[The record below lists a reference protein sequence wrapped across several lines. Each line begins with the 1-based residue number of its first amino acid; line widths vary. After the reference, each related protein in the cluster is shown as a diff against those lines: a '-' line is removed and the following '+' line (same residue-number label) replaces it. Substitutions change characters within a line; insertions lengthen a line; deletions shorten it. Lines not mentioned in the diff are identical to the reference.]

1 LNSTAAR
8 KQDLRRQLRAP
19 RAALPH
25 PLRSKAARVAAR
37 RLLRTRWITRASCV
51 AAYLATGSELDPQ
64 PFIDALAGRGC
75 TVLVPRVDPRKKG
88 RMRFVPWTRTAT
100 RVQNRYGI
108 AEPRAPRPA
117 RVPRIDV
124 AILPLVG
131 FDAAGH
137 RLGSGAGYYDRWIA
151 GLRGRRPRLIGLAY
165 ALQEVDAVPADPWD
179 VKMDAICTESR
190 FRYLRG
196 R

>member
-1 LNSTAAR
+1 MNSAAAR
-8 KQDLRRQLRAP
+8 KQDLRRQLRAA

-25 PLRSKAARVAAR
+25 PLRSKAALAAAR
-37 RLLRTRWITRASCV
+37 RLLRTRWVARASCV
-51 AAYLATGSELDPQ
+51 AAYLASGSELDPQ
-64 PFIDALAGRGC
+64 PLIDALHRRGC
-75 TVLVPRVDPRKKG
+75 TVLVPRVDPREKG
-88 RMRFVPWTRTAT
+88 RMRFVPWTPGTA
-100 RVQNRYGI
+100 RVPNRYGI
-108 AEPRAPRPA
+108 AEPRAPRGA
-117 RVPRIDV
+117 RPPRIDV

-151 GLRGRRPRLIGLAY
+151 SLRGRRPRLVGLAY
-165 ALQEVDAVPADPWD
+165 ALQEVDAIPAEAWD
-179 VKMDAICTESR
+179 ARLDAVCTEAG